1 MPEIPEKQ
9 PAQSPRQDTRRKRSP
24 VSTLFL
30 LLGILLVAVA
40 VVFAVRSLT
49 GRSDGA
55 APVQSGDGSVTITAV
70 GDIHMDSSLLRD
82 AQAGGDYDFA
92 PAFFG
97 VASLLADAD
106 VTVGNL
112 ECTFAGPEQ
121 TDLDGWAP
129 DNLAGTLSGLGFDLL
144 QTANSYSIAGGLDG
158 LQRTME
164 TVTAAKMQYAGTSPD
179 KKSYKKDYGIA
190 EFESGGMRIVFVA
203 FTKGLGNL
211 RLPDGAEYA
220 VNLLYEDYDTNYTQV
235 ATAQIES
242 VMAAARKHSPDV
254 LIALVHWGAEDDS
267 QHSQTQERIADLLVA
282 NGADVIL
289 GSHSH
294 QPGPIETRTATDE
307 NGDEHTA
314 LVAYDLGDFYTAS
327 DKSARQGIV
336 LQLEFTK
343 DKRGSVQ
350 LTKQDYT
357 SLYRTTDAA
366 GDPQYQVWDA
376 ALAKKLYEQGYV
388 GRISEA
394 DYAQLDQTVAAIQAS
409 VEPKEEKE

>member
-1 MPEIPEKQ
+1 M
-9 PAQSPRQDTRRKRSP
+9 
-24 VSTLFL
+24 
-30 LLGILLVAVA
+30 
-40 VVFAVRSLT
+40 
-49 GRSDGA
+49 
-55 APVQSGDGSVTITAV
+55 
-70 GDIHMDSSLLRD
+70 
-82 AQAGGDYDFA
+82 
-92 PAFFG
+92 
-97 VASLLADAD
+97 
-106 VTVGNL
+106 
-112 ECTFAGPEQ
+112 
-121 TDLDGWAP
+121 
-129 DNLAGTLSGLGFDLL
+129 
-144 QTANSYSIAGGLDG
+144 
-158 LQRTME
+158 
-164 TVTAAKMQYAGTSPD
+164 
-179 KKSYKKDYGIA
+179 
-190 EFESGGMRIVFVA
+190 
-203 FTKGLGNL
+203 
-211 RLPDGAEYA
+211 
-220 VNLLYEDYDTNYTQV
+220 NLLYEDYDTNYTQV

-242 VMAAARKHSPDV
+242 VMAAAHKRSPDV

-394 DYAQLDQTVAAIQAS
+394 DYAQLEQTVAAIQAS